1 MRKVLS
7 RCEYTPRTPR
17 DLDEEMDAEERDGM
31 KLKLHA
37 LDLNGWNFLEKK
49 SLLMAH
55 FLAVTG
61 TIECPGG
68 YQFGI
73 LKVVNPG
80 CNGGFLKKLDDIRMY
95 PKSWNPTR
103 TPIENPPAGELAQTA
118 ESLFGCGPCWAFSR
132 SGGRP

>member
-1 MRKVLS
+1 MV
-7 RCEYTPRTPR
+7 
-17 DLDEEMDAEERDGM
+17 G
-31 KLKLHA
+31 
-37 LDLNGWNFLEKK
+37 NFLEKK
-49 SLLMAH
+49 SLFMAH
-55 FLAVTG
+55 FLAVM

-68 YQFGI
+68 YRFGI